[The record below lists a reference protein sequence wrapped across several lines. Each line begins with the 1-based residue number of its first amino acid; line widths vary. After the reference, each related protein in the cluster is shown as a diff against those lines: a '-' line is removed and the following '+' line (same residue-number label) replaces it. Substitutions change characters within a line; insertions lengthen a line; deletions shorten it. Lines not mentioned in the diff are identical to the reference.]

1 MKVKNLKITDLRNI
15 EIFEGE
21 LGDWNVIGG
30 KNGSGKSTVIDAIFG
45 AIKGKTYF
53 DSEPFRLVKH
63 DKEKAVINL
72 VLEGK
77 NREIIINRTFSAP
90 TEAEPKG
97 YDTLRI
103 VDTSGEK
110 LGQKELNAFFSSFT
124 IDPLHIARQKPKEQ
138 IDTIKEIAGID
149 TSEIENKALET
160 YDKRTIENRE
170 LARLKGVIT
179 EYAGVEE
186 VKEVSV
192 SELIA
197 ERDKKQEEN
206 KEIDNIEFS
215 LNTKQTEIKDL
226 DAEIEGLEAK
236 ILQLKE
242 EREESIEIMKA
253 IEKDFKT
260 KQKHDLQEIT
270 DKINKSEEINEKA
283 RKFKLKQENLKKY
296 QDQENICNDLDKLY
310 KDQLQA
316 REDLIKNSNLP
327 DYISFDKT
335 AGVLVNNIPFS
346 QLNTAEQIKIAI
358 QLGAI
363 LTPELKILHIKD
375 GSLLDEDTLKI
386 VKEVVEAHDYQVLIE
401 RVWEEKLD
409 TIIMREWVKI

>member
-15 EIFEGE
+15 EIFEGD
-21 LGDWNVIGG
+21 LWDWNVIWG
-30 KNGSGKSTVIDAIFG
+30 KNGSGKSTVIDAIFW

-53 DSEPFRLVKH
+53 DSDPFRLVKH

-77 NREIIINRTFSAP
+77 NREIIINRTFSGP

-124 IDPLHIARQKPKEQ
+124 IDPLFIARQKPKEQ
-138 IDTIKEIAGID
+138 IEAIKEVAGID
-149 TSEIENKALET
+149 TTEVEAKALEV

-170 LARLKGVIT
+170 LTRLKGVLT
-179 EYAGVEE
+179 EYDNVEE
-186 VKEVSV
+186 VQEVSV

-197 ERDKKQEEN
+197 ERDKKQKEN
-206 KEIDNIEFS
+206 AEIYE
-215 LNTKQTEIKDL
+215 LEIKISTKKGIIKNDY
-226 DAEIEGLEAK
+226 DK
-236 ILQLKE
+236 IDELKE
-242 EREESIEIMKA
+242 EIKRLEGKIFQD
-253 IEKDFKT
+253 EKDLGDLEKTFKNSV
-260 KQKHDLQEIT
+260 KHDLEEIT
-270 DKINKSEEINEKA
+270 EKINKSEEINKNA
-283 RKFKLKQENLKKY
+283 RKYKEKQENLKKY
-296 QDQENICNDLDKLY
+296 QDQEKICNDLDKQY
-310 KDQLQA
+310 KDLLQA

-327 DYISFDKT
+327 DYISFDKN
-335 AGVLVNNIPFS
+335 AGVLVNEIPFN
-346 QLNTAEQIKIAI
+346 QLNTAEQIKVAI

-363 LTPELKILHIKD
+363 LTPELKVLHIKD

-401 RVWEEKLD
+401 RVGEEALD
-409 TIIMREWVKI
+409 TIIMREGIKQ